1 MKRPS
6 VSEYESNNVAI
17 VFDVLKVR
25 ENTSYTLRVLAAN
38 NDDIA
43 VEEANIDAD
52 SVYDYALYSRVVYIF
67 KFF

>member
-1 MKRPS
+1 MKRTS
-6 VSEYESNNVAI
+6 VSEYEINNVAL

-25 ENTSYTLRVLAAN
+25 EKTSYTLRVLTAN

-52 SVYDYALYSRVVYIF
+52 SVYDYAL
-67 KFF
+67 